1 MAGFDISQ
9 LQGTPLYQLA
19 KNANVYGGKTL
30 SKTEMVFF
38 QQQCREMGFS
48 PEQYGL
54 EIIPEDIEGE
64 NYKET
69 RKNQEKLTN
78 SIRDAYKGQFGKK
91 NNAIETAQGAET
103 KAYAIIH
110 TAKEAFTKAHGENL
124 NFVPDDLGHRPN
136 FMDPQYKD
144 NLTKYVTDLNVW
156 AGRVAEDYRNAADMT
171 SKDLAE
177 MVMRNDDKNA
187 AMNAGVTVAVGKAV
201 MDNLGELQKQIAD
214 GTAQII
220 KEVKIQ
226 GNATRVTVRDAQ
238 GKVIDAI
245 KTAEGHI
252 ISETQWQNWYTR
264 NIVIDQGV
272 RTRETVED
280 TAQQTQVLNGY
291 SDKINV
297 ELKSKVLTIGAE
309 TRISNMR
316 NLILQ
321 SDLPFEERKKLMAHL
336 ASFSTQNY
344 FSERDLDAEEAI
356 INVAI
361 NGI

>member
-124 NFVPDDLGHRPN
+124 DFVPDDLGHRPN

-201 MDNLGELQKQIAD
+201 MDNLDELQKQIAD

-226 GNATRVTVRDAQ
+226 GNATRVTVKDAE

-245 KTAEGHI
+245 RTAEGHI

-297 ELKSKVLTIGAE
+297 ELKSKVLTNEAG

-316 NLILQ
+316 NMILQ

>member
-124 NFVPDDLGHRPN
+124 DFVPDDLGHRPN

-187 AMNAGVTVAVGKAV
+187 AMNAGVTVAVGEAV
-201 MDNLGELQKQIAD
+201 MNNLDELQKQIAD

-226 GNATRVTVRDAQ
+226 GNATRVTVKDAE

-245 KTAEGHI
+245 RTAEGHI

-297 ELKSKVLTIGAE
+297 ELKSKVLTNEAG

-316 NLILQ
+316 NMILQ

-344 FSERDLDAEEAI
+344 FSERELDAEEAI

>member
-124 NFVPDDLGHRPN
+124 DFVPDDLGHRPN

-187 AMNAGVTVAVGKAV
+187 AMNAGVTVAVGEAV
-201 MDNLGELQKQIAD
+201 MNNLDELQKQIAD

-226 GNATRVTVRDAQ
+226 GNATRVTVKDAE

-245 KTAEGHI
+245 RTAEGHI

-297 ELKSKVLTIGAE
+297 ELKSKVLTNEAG

-316 NLILQ
+316 NMILQ

>member
-1 MAGFDISQ
+1 M
-9 LQGTPLYQLA
+9 YME
-19 KNANVYGGKTL
+19 GKTL

-124 NFVPDDLGHRPN
+124 DFVPDDLGHRPN

-187 AMNAGVTVAVGKAV
+187 AMNAGVTVAVGEAV
-201 MDNLGELQKQIAD
+201 MNNLDELQKQIAD

-226 GNATRVTVRDAQ
+226 GNATRVTVKDAE

-252 ISETQWQNWYTR
+252 ISETQWQNWVY
-264 NIVIDQGV
+264 
-272 RTRETVED
+272 
-280 TAQQTQVLNGY
+280 
-291 SDKINV
+291 
-297 ELKSKVLTIGAE
+297 
-309 TRISNMR
+309 
-316 NLILQ
+316 
-321 SDLPFEERKKLMAHL
+321 P
-336 ASFSTQNY
+336 
-344 FSERDLDAEEAI
+344 
-356 INVAI
+356 
-361 NGI
+361 

>member
-124 NFVPDDLGHRPN
+124 DFVPDDLGHRPN

-156 AGRVAEDYRNAADMT
+156 ASRVAEDYRNAADMT

-187 AMNAGVTVAVGKAV
+187 AMNAGVTVAVGEAV
-201 MDNLGELQKQIAD
+201 MNNLDELQKQIAD

-226 GNATRVTVRDAQ
+226 GNATRVTVKDAE

-245 KTAEGHI
+245 RTAEGHI

-297 ELKSKVLTIGAE
+297 ELKSKVLTNEAG

-316 NLILQ
+316 NMILQ

>member
-124 NFVPDDLGHRPN
+124 DFVPDDLGHRPN

-187 AMNAGVTVAVGKAV
+187 AMNAGVTVAVGEAV
-201 MDNLGELQKQIAD
+201 MNNLDELQKQIAD

-226 GNATRVTVRDAQ
+226 GNATRVTVKDAE

-297 ELKSKVLTIGAE
+297 ELKSKVLTNEAG

-316 NLILQ
+316 NMILQ

>member
-1 MAGFDISQ
+1 MQIVFMSVI
-9 LQGTPLYQLA
+9 LLYNSVI
-19 KNANVYGGKTL
+19 KSSNVVQ
-30 SKTEMVFF
+30 SA
-38 QQQCREMGFS
+38 EMGFS

-124 NFVPDDLGHRPN
+124 DFVPDDLGHRPN

-187 AMNAGVTVAVGKAV
+187 AMNAGVTVAVGEAV
-201 MDNLGELQKQIAD
+201 MNNLDELQKQIAD

-226 GNATRVTVRDAQ
+226 GNATRVTVKDAE

-245 KTAEGHI
+245 RTAEGHI
-252 ISETQWQNWYTR
+252 MSETQWQNWYTR

-297 ELKSKVLTIGAE
+297 ELKSKVLTNEAG

-316 NLILQ
+316 NMILQ

>member
-124 NFVPDDLGHRPN
+124 DFVPDDLGHRPN

-187 AMNAGVTVAVGKAV
+187 AMNAGVTVAVGEAV
-201 MDNLGELQKQIAD
+201 MNNLDELQKQVAD

-226 GNATRVTVRDAQ
+226 GNATRVTVKDAE

-245 KTAEGHI
+245 RTAEGHI

-297 ELKSKVLTIGAE
+297 ELKSKVLTNEAG

-316 NLILQ
+316 NMILQ

-344 FSERDLDAEEAI
+344 FSERELDAEEAI

>member
-124 NFVPDDLGHRPN
+124 DFVPDDLGHRPN

-201 MDNLGELQKQIAD
+201 MDNLDELQKQIAD

-226 GNATRVTVRDAQ
+226 GNATRVTVKDAE

-245 KTAEGHI
+245 RTAEGHI

-297 ELKSKVLTIGAE
+297 ELKSKVLTNEAG

-316 NLILQ
+316 NMILQ

-344 FSERDLDAEEAI
+344 FSERELDAEEAI

>member
-124 NFVPDDLGHRPN
+124 DFVPDDLGHRPN

-187 AMNAGVTVAVGKAV
+187 AMNAGVTVAVGEAV
-201 MDNLGELQKQIAD
+201 MNNLDELQKQIAD

-226 GNATRVTVRDAQ
+226 GNGTRVTVKDAE

-245 KTAEGHI
+245 RTAEGHI

-297 ELKSKVLTIGAE
+297 ELKSKVLTNEAG

-316 NLILQ
+316 NMILQ

>member
-124 NFVPDDLGHRPN
+124 DFVPDDLGHRPN

-187 AMNAGVTVAVGKAV
+187 AMNAGVTVAVGEAV
-201 MDNLGELQKQIAD
+201 MNNLDELQKQIAD

-226 GNATRVTVRDAQ
+226 GNATRVTVKDAE

-297 ELKSKVLTIGAE
+297 ELKSKVLTNEAG

-316 NLILQ
+316 NMILQ

-344 FSERDLDAEEAI
+344 FSERELDAEEAI